1 MKAKI
6 LTEHP
11 DWKVSERR
19 VKKYIKRHSN
29 GLKLSDMDD
38 ESTAVEGTKSKSFI
52 KRIFQKKRRPSQK
65 PPISVIEEGVL
76 QSVSETDLEAGLDPG
91 MEAAGV
97 EAVVDPD
104 LEVKTSDVDTAVEKG
119 KNLDEKIYEEGES
132 EEKKDCECN
141 ACIIS

>member
-6 LTEHP
+6 STQHP

-29 GLKLSDMDD
+29 GLKPSDMDD

-52 KRIFQKKRRPSQK
+52 KRLFKRKRRSSQK
-65 PPISVIEEGVL
+65 APISVIEEGVL
-76 QSVSETDLEAGLDPG
+76 QPVSETDMEAG
-91 MEAAGV
+91 ME
-97 EAVVDPD
+97 PD
-104 LEVKTSDVDTAVEKG
+104 SEVKTSDADGAAEAAEEG
-119 KNLDEKIYEEGES
+119 KNVEEKIYEEGES

-141 ACIIS
+141 VCIIS